1 MYIQAARDNER
12 KERKRR
18 RCFQFKR
25 AIVEAWCY
33 FDLYVD
39 IKYMRQYHMRL
50 PRVRA

>member
-25 AIVEAWCY
+25 AIVEA
-33 FDLYVD
+33 
-39 IKYMRQYHMRL
+39 
-50 PRVRA
+50 